1 MRKQKN
7 CKNYFRQ
14 CTNMPDLFKE
24 ILPSILEKKKNVF
37 RDELDYKDYNPY
49 IINRALSYHMDCIL
63 YVNELNKN
71 PNLDKDL
78 QYSYL
83 LNTIRPMKRKFQP
96 WQKSEVNKD
105 IECVKQ
111 YFGYSYEKAKEALR
125 ILNDEQIAEIR
136 AKTNKGG
143 MNKS

>member
-1 MRKQKN
+1 
-7 CKNYFRQ
+7 
-14 CTNMPDLFKE
+14 MPDLFKE

-37 RDELDYKDYNPY
+37 QYDYDYKDYKAFVV
-49 IINRALSYHMDCIL
+49 NRALSYHMDCVL
-63 YVNELNKN
+63 YVNEMNVHCGI
-71 PNLDKDL
+71 DEDM
-78 QYSYL
+78 QYQYL

-96 WQKSEVNKD
+96 WQKSEVDKD

-111 YFGYSYEKAKEALR
+111 YFGYSNEKAKDALR
-125 ILNDEQIAEIR
+125 ILSTEQIAEIK